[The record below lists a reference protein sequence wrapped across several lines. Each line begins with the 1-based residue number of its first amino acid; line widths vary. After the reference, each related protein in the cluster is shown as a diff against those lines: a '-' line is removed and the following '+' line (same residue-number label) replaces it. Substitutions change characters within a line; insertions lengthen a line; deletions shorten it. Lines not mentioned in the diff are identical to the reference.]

1 MSYVV
6 GETYVGMTAE
16 DYDAVIAGGNETLN
30 EWLRA
35 NMSQVA
41 GGAYYIYNGE
51 DEMEFIEVLQPYGA
65 DVYANYFAFLGSTWS
80 VTGM

>member
-30 EWLRA
+30 TWLEA
-35 NMSQVA
+35 NMSPEA
-41 GGAYYIYNGE
+41 GGAYYIYYG
-51 DEMEFIEVLQPYGA
+51 DEMAFIEALEPYGA
-65 DVYANYFAFLGSTWS
+65 EGYANYFAFLGSTWS
-80 VTGM
+80 VIGM

>member
-16 DYDAVIAGGNETLN
+16 DYNTVIDGGNATLN
-30 EWLRA
+30 EWLEA
-35 NMSQVA
+35 NMSPVA
-41 GGAYYIYNGE
+41 GGAYYIYNG
-51 DEMEFIEVLQPYGA
+51 DEMAFIEALEPYGA
-65 DVYANYFAFLGSTWS
+65 ADYANYFAFLGSTWS